1 MEITAEMVKRLRDK
15 TGAGMMDCKKALSG
29 SNGDENKA
37 LEYLRQKGLASARSK
52 GARETKEGI
61 IGTYVHAGGKIAVM
75 VEVNCET
82 DFVARTPVFREFA
95 RDLAMQVTAGNPLY
109 VSREEVP
116 REAIE
121 QERAI
126 YVAQARESGKP
137 EKVVEKIA
145 SGKLEKFFGDVCLL
159 EQAYVKDQNMT
170 VSDLLQ
176 EIRAK
181 IGENVQVRRFVRYQ
195 LGE

>member
-1 MEITAEMVKRLRDK
+1 LEITAEMVKRLRDK

-29 SNGDENKA
+29 SKGDETKA

-52 GARETKEGI
+52 EARETKEGI

-82 DFVARTPVFREFA
+82 DFVARTPAFREFA
-95 RDLAMQVTAGNPLY
+95 RDLAMQVTAANPLY

-116 REAIE
+116 EGAIE

-126 YVAQARESGKP
+126 YAAQARESGKP
-137 EKVVEKIA
+137 DKVIDKIA

-170 VSDLLQ
+170 VSDLLL

-181 IGENVQVRRFVRYQ
+181 IGENVQVRRFIRYQ

>member
-1 MEITAEMVKRLRDK
+1 LEITAEMVKRLRDK

-29 SNGDENKA
+29 SNGDEAKA

-52 GARETKEGI
+52 EARETKEGI

-82 DFVARTPVFREFA
+82 DFVARTPAFREFA
-95 RDLAMQVTAGNPLY
+95 RDLAMQVTAANPLY

-116 REAIE
+116 QEAVD

-126 YVAQARESGKP
+126 YAAQARESGKP
-137 EKVVEKIA
+137 DKVIDKIA

-170 VSDLLQ
+170 VGDLLQ

-181 IGENVQVRRFVRYQ
+181 IGENIQVRRFIRYQ

>member
-1 MEITAEMVKRLRDK
+1 LEITAEMVKRLRDK

-29 SNGDENKA
+29 SNGDEAKA

-52 GARETKEGI
+52 EARETKEGI
-61 IGTYVHAGGKIAVM
+61 IGTYVHAGSKIAVM

-82 DFVARTPVFREFA
+82 DFVARTPAFREFA
-95 RDLAMQVTAGNPLY
+95 RDLAMQVTAANPLY

-116 REAIE
+116 QEAVD

-126 YVAQARESGKP
+126 YAAQARESGKP
-137 EKVVEKIA
+137 DKVIDKIA

-170 VSDLLQ
+170 VGDLLQ

-181 IGENVQVRRFVRYQ
+181 IGENIQVRRFIRYQ